1 MNCAAC
7 GNMVNAD
14 ARFCS
19 ACGQAVA
26 SSYVPPMPPFQ
37 AMPPLVRPQFGRV
50 IAGVCAGFA
59 QHFGWDVVLV
69 RLLLVIAVLLGC
81 GSPILAYFI
90 AWVAIPEGPYFV
102 PQPPAQPFSTGQGA
116 TQDGSQT
123 ASTS

>member
-7 GNMVNAD
+7 GNAVNAD

-26 SSYVPPMPPFQ
+26 SAYVPPAPPPPYA
-37 AMPPLVRPQFGRV
+37 AMPPLVRPQFGRT

-69 RLLLVIAVLLGC
+69 RVLLVVAVLLGA
-81 GSPILAYFI
+81 GSPILAYI
-90 AWVAIPEGPYFV
+90 VAWVVMPEAPYFV
-102 PQPPAQPFSTGQGA
+102 PQPETSSVVTPG
-116 TQDGSQT
+116 GSQT
-123 ASTS
+123 VSPS

>member
-7 GNMVNAD
+7 GNTINAD

-26 SSYVPPMPPFQ
+26 SAYAPPPPPYST
-37 AMPPLVRPQFGRV
+37 APPLVRPQFGRV

-69 RLLLVIAVLLGC
+69 RLLFVAAVLGC
-81 GSPILAYFI
+81 GVPVLVYVV
-90 AWVAIPEGPYFV
+90 AWVVMPEGPYFV
-102 PQPPAQPFSTGQGA
+102 PQAPTPSAPRT
-116 TQDGSQT
+116 DGSQT
-123 ASTS
+123 VSTS